1 MSSIENTTIQAHRHP
16 DLRTAASVVPLTPAE
31 LAAASG
37 RWERR
42 GLLQR
47 LVRSN

>member
-1 MSSIENTTIQAHRHP
+1 MSSIENSTIQARQP
-16 DLRTAASVVPLTPAE
+16 DLRTVASVVPFTPAE

>member
-1 MSSIENTTIQAHRHP
+1 MPSIENTTIQARHP
-16 DLRTAASVVPLTPAE
+16 DPRTVASVVPFTPAE

-47 LVRSN
+47 LVRCN